1 MIKTLRRKKDH
12 KYTPLI
18 LGYTWKSC
26 RISSMKNTG
35 VTSVCRSKEGGVN
48 LVRRTGLQAM
58 SVQTVLVYISTDNI
72 FQLILDDNHEVLGW
86 DDYTHATQI

>member
-58 SVQTVLVYISTDNI
+58 SVQTVLESTLARITSFN
-72 FQLILDDNHEVLGW
+72 
-86 DDYTHATQI
+86 